1 MQSIVIAS
9 LLATAVSANVNFM
22 ANPIMKRAA
31 LEPRQ
36 TGLPSLGDITPECQS
51 AVLDLAQGVPTPAPE
66 IVSDLLENPQTD
78 PCDFS
83 TPASLSA
90 EYSSYSADIISWYG
104 KNSEDI
110 ASAIK
115 ECPELA
121 QFASMVPMCT
131 ATATEAASTK
141 IASLSS
147 AAATAVVPP
156 VVSTHGAEEHN
167 TPVATPSAKP
177 TSTSP
182 AEIENGAASAKG
194 GLLYVAAGG
203 RSQHA
208 VNSKKAHHCC
218 GLKWDL
224 FGNVGRSKLSLNPMS
239 TQVGHSRL
247 CLSARSSSFGDIYL
261 TWRRC
266 V

>member
-22 ANPIMKRAA
+22 ANPIMKRGA

-51 AVLDLAQGVPTPAPE
+51 AVLDLAQGIPTPAPE

-78 PCDFS
+78 PCSFS

-104 KNSEDI
+104 ENSGDI
-110 ASAIK
+110 MSAIK

-121 QFASMVPMCT
+121 QFASMVPICT

-147 AAATAVVPP
+147 AAGSATAVVPP

-194 GLLYVAAGG
+194 GLLYVAAA
-203 RSQHA
+203 A
-208 VNSKKAHHCC
+208 VA
-218 GLKWDL
+218 GVVAAL
-224 FGNVGRSKLSLNPMS
+224 
-239 TQVGHSRL
+239 
-247 CLSARSSSFGDIYL
+247 
-261 TWRRC
+261 
-266 V
+266 

>member
-104 KNSEDI
+104 KNQEDI
-110 ASAIK
+110 MSAVK

-131 ATATEAASTK
+131 ATATEVASTKMTSLSSLVGAAST
-141 IASLSS
+141 
-147 AAATAVVPP
+147 AVIPP

-182 AEIENGAASAKG
+182 AEVENGAASAKG
-194 GLLYVAAGG
+194 GLLYVAAA
-203 RSQHA
+203 A
-208 VNSKKAHHCC
+208 VA
-218 GLKWDL
+218 GVVAAL
-224 FGNVGRSKLSLNPMS
+224 
-239 TQVGHSRL
+239 
-247 CLSARSSSFGDIYL
+247 
-261 TWRRC
+261 
-266 V
+266 

>member
-22 ANPIMKRAA
+22 ANPIMKRGA

-51 AVLDLAQGVPTPAPE
+51 AVLDLAQGIPTPAPE

-78 PCDFS
+78 PCSFS

-90 EYSSYSADIISWYG
+90 EYSSYSADIMSWYG
-104 KNSEDI
+104 ENSGDI
-110 ASAIK
+110 MSAIK

-121 QFASMVPMCT
+121 QFASMVPICT
-131 ATATEAASTK
+131 ATATEVASSK
-141 IASLSS
+141 ISSLSS
-147 AAATAVVPP
+147 AAGSAATAVVPP
-156 VVSTHGAEEHN
+156 VVSTHGAEEHK

-182 AEIENGAASAKG
+182 AEVENGAASAKG
-194 GLLYVAAGG
+194 GLLYVAAA
-203 RSQHA
+203 A
-208 VNSKKAHHCC
+208 VA
-218 GLKWDL
+218 GVVAAL
-224 FGNVGRSKLSLNPMS
+224 
-239 TQVGHSRL
+239 
-247 CLSARSSSFGDIYL
+247 
-261 TWRRC
+261 
-266 V
+266 

>member
-1 MQSIVIAS
+1 MQSIIIAS

-51 AVLDLAQGVPTPAPE
+51 AVLDLAQGIPTPAPE

-83 TPASLSA
+83 TPASLSS
-90 EYSSYSADIISWYG
+90 EYAAYSADIISWYG
-104 KNSEDI
+104 ENSGDI
-110 ASAIK
+110 MSAIK

-121 QFASMVPMCT
+121 QFASMVPICT

-156 VVSTHGAEEHN
+156 VVSTHAAEEHN

-194 GLLYVAAGG
+194 GLLYVAAA
-203 RSQHA
+203 A
-208 VNSKKAHHCC
+208 VA
-218 GLKWDL
+218 GVVAAL
-224 FGNVGRSKLSLNPMS
+224 
-239 TQVGHSRL
+239 
-247 CLSARSSSFGDIYL
+247 
-261 TWRRC
+261 
-266 V
+266 

>member
-51 AVLDLAQGVPTPAPE
+51 AVLDLAQGIPTPAPE

-104 KNSEDI
+104 ENSGDI
-110 ASAIK
+110 MSAIK

-121 QFASMVPMCT
+121 QFASMVPICT
-131 ATATEAASTK
+131 AVATEAASTK

-147 AAATAVVPP
+147 AAGSAATAVVPP

-194 GLLYVAAGG
+194 GLLYVAAA
-203 RSQHA
+203 A
-208 VNSKKAHHCC
+208 VA
-218 GLKWDL
+218 GVVAAL
-224 FGNVGRSKLSLNPMS
+224 
-239 TQVGHSRL
+239 
-247 CLSARSSSFGDIYL
+247 
-261 TWRRC
+261 
-266 V
+266 

>member
-1 MQSIVIAS
+1 MQSVVIAS

-31 LEPRQ
+31 IEPRQ

-90 EYSSYSADIISWYG
+90 EYSSYSADIISWYA

-110 ASAIK
+110 MSAVK

-131 ATATEAASTK
+131 ATATEDKPS
-141 IASLSS
+141 SLTS
-147 AAATAVVPP
+147 ATGSAATAIVPP
-156 VVSTHGAEEHN
+156 VVSTKVEEHN
-167 TPVATPSAKP
+167 TPVATPSGAKP

-182 AEIENGAASAKG
+182 SEVENGAASAKG
-194 GLLYVAAGG
+194 GLLYVAAA
-203 RSQHA
+203 A
-208 VNSKKAHHCC
+208 VA
-218 GLKWDL
+218 GVVAAL
-224 FGNVGRSKLSLNPMS
+224 
-239 TQVGHSRL
+239 
-247 CLSARSSSFGDIYL
+247 
-261 TWRRC
+261 
-266 V
+266 

>member
-51 AVLDLAQGVPTPAPE
+51 AVLDLAKGVPTPAPE

-83 TPASLSA
+83 TPASLSS
-90 EYSSYSADIISWYG
+90 EYSSYSADIVSWYA

-110 ASAIK
+110 MSAVK

-131 ATATEAASTK
+131 ATATEAKPS
-141 IASLSS
+141 SLTS
-147 AAATAVVPP
+147 AAGTAVVPP
-156 VVSTHGAEEHN
+156 VVSTHGAEEHK

-182 AEIENGAASAKG
+182 TEIENGAASAKG
-194 GLLYVAAGG
+194 GLLYVAAA
-203 RSQHA
+203 A
-208 VNSKKAHHCC
+208 VA
-218 GLKWDL
+218 GVVAAL
-224 FGNVGRSKLSLNPMS
+224 
-239 TQVGHSRL
+239 
-247 CLSARSSSFGDIYL
+247 
-261 TWRRC
+261 
-266 V
+266 